1 MLIYSGWV
9 MVKGVFRQQNTS
21 SEPLLD
27 PILFVHD
34 TRTYQDGDNTRY
46 SDRKSSGAEVRE
58 IGLMNG

>member
-1 MLIYSGWV
+1 MLIYSGGV

-34 TRTYQDGDNTRY
+34 TRTYQDGDKY
-46 SDRKSSGAEVRE
+46 SVFR
-58 IGLMNG
+58 